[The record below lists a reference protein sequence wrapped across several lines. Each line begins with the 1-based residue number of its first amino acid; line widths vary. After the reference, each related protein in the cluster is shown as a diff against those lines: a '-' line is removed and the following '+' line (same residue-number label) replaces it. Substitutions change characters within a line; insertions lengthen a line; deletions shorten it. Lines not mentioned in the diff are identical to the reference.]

1 MNDQLSINFTET
13 VKVRR
18 IESERNRDSEG
29 KFATDLVA
37 ANDMI
42 ERVCIE
48 RDIYRTNYLTV
59 AKELAELKRKT
70 PPFDSAQ
77 GTDRK

>member
-1 MNDQLSINFTET
+1 MNDQLSINFTDT

-42 ERVCIE
+42 ERVCNE

-59 AKELAELKRKT
+59 AKELSELKRELK
-70 PPFDSAQ
+70 
-77 GTDRK
+77 K

>member
-1 MNDQLSINFTET
+1 MNDQLSINFVET

-42 ERVCIE
+42 ERVCNE
-48 RDIYRTNYLTV
+48 REIYRINYLTV
-59 AKELAELKRKT
+59 ARELSELKRELK
-70 PPFDSAQ
+70 
-77 GTDRK
+77 K

>member
-42 ERVCIE
+42 ERVCNE
-48 RDIYRTNYLTV
+48 REIYRINYLTV
-59 AKELAELKRKT
+59 ARELSELKRELK
-70 PPFDSAQ
+70 
-77 GTDRK
+77 K

>member
-1 MNDQLSINFTET
+1 MNDQLSINFTDT

-42 ERVCIE
+42 ERVCNE
-48 RDIYRTNYLTV
+48 REIYRINYLTV
-59 AKELAELKRKT
+59 ARELSELKRELK
-70 PPFDSAQ
+70 
-77 GTDRK
+77 K